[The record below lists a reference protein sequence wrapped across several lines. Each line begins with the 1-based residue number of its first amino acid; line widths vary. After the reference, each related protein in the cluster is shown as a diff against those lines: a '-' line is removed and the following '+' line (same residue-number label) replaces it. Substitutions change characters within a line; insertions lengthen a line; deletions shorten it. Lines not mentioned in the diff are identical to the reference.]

1 MRHHDWEKRLVA
13 ITEAHLN
20 TPMVWGQSDCI
31 LTAADAVEA
40 VLGDDPAKDI
50 RGKYKSKTAAYRL
63 IKQRGF
69 KSVAEALSSQFEEIP
84 VALAQRGDLGVYEK
98 TAGYFCEYGFA
109 VKGEDGLRFLPRTM
123 AEKAFKVS

>member
-1 MRHHDWEKRLVA
+1 MA
-13 ITEAHLN
+13 ITEAHLS
-20 TPMVWGQSDCI
+20 TPLVWGRSDCI
-31 LTAADAVEA
+31 LTAADAVDA

-50 RGKYKSKTAAYRL
+50 RGKYKSKTGAYRL

-69 KSVAEALSSQFEEIP
+69 QSVADVLASKFEEIP
-84 VALAQRGDLGVYEK
+84 SALAQRGDLGTFEN

-109 VKGEDGLRFLPRTM
+109 VKGEDGLRFLPRTI

>member
-1 MRHHDWEKRLVA
+1 MRHPEWEKRLVA
-13 ITEAHLN
+13 VTEAHLN
-20 TPMVWGQSDCI
+20 TSLVWGQSDCI

-50 RGKYKSKTAAYRL
+50 RGNYKSKTGAYRL
-63 IKQRGF
+63 IRERGF
-69 KSVAEALSSQFEEIP
+69 KSVADVLSSQFEEVP

-123 AEKAFKVS
+123 AERAFKVT

>member
-20 TPMVWGQSDCI
+20 MPMVWGRSDCI

>member
-1 MRHHDWEKRLVA
+1 MA

-20 TPMVWGQSDCI
+20 APMVWGQSDCI

-50 RGKYKSKTAAYRL
+50 RGKYKSKAAAYRL

-69 KSVAEALSSQFEEIP
+69 ISVAEALSGLFEEIP
-84 VALAQRGDLGVYEK
+84 VALAQRGDLGVYEN